1 MYDLATGISLFSDV
15 AAALAPAIDQ
25 AAADDYKST
34 FDRLRL
40 IALVLTF
47 SGIALTVF
55 QYTKGDD
62 IRRVAM
68 SAAMVVALMLT
79 SIILAFYAA

>member
-1 MYDLATGISLFSDV
+1 M
-15 AAALAPAIDQ
+15 
-25 AAADDYKST
+25 
-34 FDRLRL
+34 

-79 SIILAFYAA
+79 SIILSFYTP